1 MSIYL
6 KIEYEFNNLIVGQ
19 VGSAKFAQETYKQEF
34 STDGKR
40 IYTKLT
46 GEDVNTI
53 DDLSNLLKEGK
64 INVSDIPIDYIV
76 RDGNTL
82 ILNTRSSQA
91 LIKAGIPRTEWNAV
105 NRTGNVKFENM
116 LSNQLSNNKLTT
128 EGVETVRQTQGGN
141 NGN

>member
-1 MSIYL
+1 MSNAL
-6 KIEYEFNNLIVGQ
+6 KN
-19 VGSAKFAQETYKQEF
+19 
-34 STDGKR
+34 GK
-40 IYTKLT
+40 TSV
-46 GEDVNTI
+46 EHV
-53 DDLSNLLKEGK
+53 
-64 INVSDIPIDYIV
+64 PIDYIV